1 MKNIKDCSKIKG
13 GIKLLT
19 ASEVTK
25 TIRSGMELIK
35 ILDKFN
41 LKINSS
47 EFISVCGPSGCGKS
61 TLLSILSGI
70 DKDITGKIFIN
81 DIDIYSLTEKK
92 LAQFRNENLGIVFQK
107 SNLIQS
113 LSVKEN
119 VEIPQY
125 LAHKGKKSNMSA
137 KKILSYMNMGNK
149 LNKKVGSLS
158 GGEQQR
164 VAIAR
169 ALIQSPKI
177 IFADEPTGAL
187 DYDNS
192 MLVIDLF
199 KQIQKEFNVTIVL
212 ATHDMNIAQIA
223 DRIINM

>member
-1 MKNIKDCSKIKG
+1 M
-13 GIKLLT
+13 LT